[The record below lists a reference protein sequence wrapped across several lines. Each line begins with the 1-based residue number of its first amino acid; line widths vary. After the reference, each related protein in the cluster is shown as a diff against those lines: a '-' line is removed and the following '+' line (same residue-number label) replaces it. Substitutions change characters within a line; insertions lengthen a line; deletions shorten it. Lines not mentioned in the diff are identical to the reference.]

1 MYSKPKKKGKKGKKN
16 KKSNK
21 ACKFIKVEIIKFIAE
36 ILQKGV
42 FEVSSNKISQD
53 FSNFSSIQLFDF
65 TIACYTLNLTVYYR
79 EHDQEQ

>member
-1 MYSKPKKKGKKGKKN
+1 MYSKPKKKGKKN

-21 ACKFIKVEIIKFIAE
+21 ACKFIKVEMIKFIAE

-53 FSNFSSIQLFDF
+53 FSNFSSIELFDF
-65 TIACYTLNLTVYYR
+65 AIACYTLNLTVYYR